1 MAIEFVGATSAS
13 ANNQSN
19 LWVPRPAGAQAGD
32 LWVIVLRSWTAPVA
46 DIGWGALPAYGVVGS
61 WVEQLVNTSRGGG
74 SNLYVFTGFVDPAS
88 TDQPLIYFSGNG
100 HHHATLL
107 SFRGVDPDGPVN
119 AAAQAYSSSGAN
131 NITPSVTTTVP
142 NCMVVRAVAAGFSL
156 SNGSCT
162 WVGTVDELT
171 DTRSSAGYSY
181 MSTAAS
187 MSGPSPGPVGTATAT
202 YSTAGYGIM
211 ATIALAP
218 KPTSRLH
225 IASTPVPLM
234 LGNTEIEIEGP

>member
-13 ANNQSN
+13 TTGMT
-19 LWVPRPAGAQAGD
+19 LTVPVPAGGQAGD
-32 LWVIVLRSWTAPVA
+32 LWVMVLRSWTYPVA
-46 DIGWGALPAYGVVGS
+46 NIGWGALPAYGVVGQ
-61 WVEQLVNTSRGGG
+61 WVERLVNTSRGGG
-74 SNLYVFTGFVDPAS
+74 SNLYVFTGFVDPAA
-88 TDQPLIYFSGNG
+88 TDSPLVYFSGSGN
-100 HHHATLL
+100 HHATLL
-107 SFRGVDPDGPVN
+107 SFRGVDPDSPVN
-119 AAAQAYSSSGAN
+119 AVAQAYSSSGAN

-162 WVGTVDELT
+162 WVSTVDELT
-171 DTRSSAGYSY
+171 DNRSSSGYSY

-187 MSGPSPGPVGTATAT
+187 SSGPSPGPVGTATAT

-218 KPTSRLH
+218 KATSRLH
-225 IASTPVPLM
+225 VGSTSVPLM
-234 LGNTEIEIEGP
+234 LGSTEVEIKGP